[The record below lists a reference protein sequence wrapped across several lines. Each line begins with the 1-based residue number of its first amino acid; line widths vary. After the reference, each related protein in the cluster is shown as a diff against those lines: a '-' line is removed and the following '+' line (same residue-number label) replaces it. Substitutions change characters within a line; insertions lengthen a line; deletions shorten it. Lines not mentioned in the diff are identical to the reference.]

1 MERGSGHKISKIVD
15 DFTSLDL
22 QIAKGQPGPVFMCR
36 ETETM
41 FILTANL
48 RGYKREN
55 MKVEVNEDGAWIVA
69 SGERPVQE
77 TVMVA
82 KEVYKKEIKMRGFR
96 KAFKIPDG
104 TILDKIKAGFDEEEL
119 VLTISMPKLVKGIH
133 GIRIE
138 EVKEEKAARGSFKSL
153 QITANRVDERET
165 LQQEEY
171 REPERQDT
179 TQDVIEP
186 KEDKHGR
193 EDQDVKGKENEREKE
208 KEKNLGDQSTQ
219 ASPPS
224 EKRSKQ
230 CVPIMAAGSAFLVS
244 IIVLVIHLIRTKT
257 PPSKKKQ

>member
-1 MERGSGHKISKIVD
+1 
-15 DFTSLDL
+15 
-22 QIAKGQPGPVFMCR
+22 
-36 ETETM
+36 
-41 FILTANL
+41 
-48 RGYKREN
+48 
-55 MKVEVNEDGAWIVA
+55 MKVKVNEDGAWIVA

-138 EVKEEKAARGSFKSL
+138 EVKEEEAARGSFKSL

-171 REPERQDT
+171 REPERQNT

-186 KEDKHGR
+186 KER
-193 EDQDVKGKENEREKE
+193 ERKRKRRTSVTNQLKQALHLRKGPSNVFLSWQQDQ
-208 KEKNLGDQSTQ
+208 
-219 ASPPS
+219 P
-224 EKRSKQ
+224 
-230 CVPIMAAGSAFLVS
+230 FLC
-244 IIVLVIHLIRTKT
+244 LL
-257 PPSKKKQ
+257 